1 MAPDDPRKRPRRNRP
16 LKQGEV
22 VSRAARKNKPS
33 RFRRW
38 LTGIVVV
45 ALLGGGLYG
54 GQRLV
59 TWATEWTEV
68 QQVAVMGL
76 NRLTREE
83 VLDKLAMTQP
93 ASLLWLSTDELASRI
108 QAHPWIDFV
117 EVDRVFPNSLVVQVT
132 EREPAAILRAPK
144 ESVMLDSA
152 GHVLP
157 GELPA
162 EAKGLPVVQGLT
174 AQSVTALGA
183 EGHPRAKQGIR
194 IAHLLAQYFSGRPQ
208 VNVSEPYTT
217 VVDLP
222 TVRFQFG
229 QNVEEQWQRFLVLYP
244 TIKSEMDRHAQEVDL
259 RFSQKVIL
267 RKRTM

>member
-1 MAPDDPRKRPRRNRP
+1 MSLADAGKRPRKNRP
-16 LKQGEV
+16 LKQGEAL
-22 VSRAARKNKPS
+22 SRDHKNNTS
-33 RFRRW
+33 SSFRRVFM
-38 LTGIVVV
+38 GIMIF
-45 ALLGGGLYG
+45 AFLGAGAYG

-59 TWATEWTEV
+59 SWATEWTEV

-76 NRLTREE
+76 NRLTKEE
-83 VLDKLAMTQP
+83 VLVKLAMPQT

-108 QAHPWIDFV
+108 QAHPWVDFV
-117 EVDRVFPNSLVVQVT
+117 EVERVFPHSLVVQVT
-132 EREPAAILRAPK
+132 EREPAAILRASK

-157 GELPA
+157 GEIPA
-162 EAKGLPVVQGLT
+162 EAKRLPVVQGLT
-174 AQSVTALGA
+174 AQSVTALGS

-222 TVRFQFG
+222 SVRFQFG

-244 TIKSEMDRHAQEVDL
+244 TLRSEMDRHAQEVDL

>member
-1 MAPDDPRKRPRRNRP
+1 M
-16 LKQGEV
+16 KQGEAL
-22 VSRAARKNKPS
+22 SRDEKNKQSSPI
-33 RFRRW
+33 RRS
-38 LTGIVVV
+38 LMGIVIL
-45 ALLGGGLYG
+45 AILGGVGFG

-68 QQVAVMGL
+68 QHVAVMGL
-76 NRLTREE
+76 NRLTKEE
-83 VLDKLAMTQP
+83 VLGKLAMPQP
-93 ASLLWLSTDELASRI
+93 ASLLWLSTDELASRV
-108 QAHPWIDFV
+108 QVHPWIDVV
-117 EVDRVFPNSLVVQVT
+117 EVDRVFPHSLVVQVT

-157 GELPA
+157 GELSA
-162 EAKGLPVVQGLT
+162 EAKRLPVVQGLT
-174 AQSVTALGA
+174 AQSVTALGS
-183 EGHPRAKQGIR
+183 EGHPRAKEGIR

-229 QNVEEQWQRFLVLYP
+229 QNAEEQWQRFLVLYP
-244 TIKSEMDRHAQEVDL
+244 TIKSEMDRYAQEVDL

>member
-1 MAPDDPRKRPRRNRP
+1 MALYDSGRLPRKNRP
-16 LKQGEV
+16 LKQGEAL
-22 VSRAARKNKPS
+22 SRDVKKNKPS
-33 RFRRW
+33 RVRRG
-38 LTGIVVV
+38 LMGFAIVVFV
-45 ALLGGGLYG
+45 GGGLYV
-54 GQRLV
+54 GQRLMV
-59 TWATEWTEV
+59 LATEWTEV

-76 NRLTREE
+76 NRLTKEE
-83 VLDKLAMTQP
+83 VLDKLAMPQP

-108 QAHPWIDFV
+108 QAHPWIDVV
-117 EVDRVFPNSLVVQVT
+117 EVDRVFPHSLVVQVT

-162 EAKGLPVVQGLT
+162 EVKRLPVVQGLT
-174 AQSVTALGA
+174 AQSVAALGS

-229 QNVEEQWQRFLVLYP
+229 QNAEEQWQRFLVLYP
-244 TIKSEMDRHAQEVDL
+244 TIKSEMDRQAQEVDL